1 MSFLTWF
8 GKDRNREVTNEVKE
22 AIFIHKGVTITT
34 DRYKHV
40 DAYKAIMKD
49 LRDYY

>member
-22 AIFIHKGVTITT
+22 AIFTHEAITIPT
-34 DRYKHV
+34 DTDKHV
-40 DAYKAIMKD
+40 DAYKAIIKD
-49 LRDYY
+49 LRDDY